1 MHPELWTI
9 PGITTIKSYG
19 FMLMVGF
26 LSAVWF
32 AMRRA
37 MRVKANPDV
46 VLNLAF
52 IALIGGVGG
61 ARIMFVTHYWQEQ
74 FAGRSL
80 LSILDLRLG
89 GLEFLGGLLGAFI
102 GIFAYLLIKRESIR
116 VYLDILAP
124 GAMWGLAFGRIG
136 CFLNGCCF
144 GGVCDAPWAVEFPYA
159 SNPYIWQW
167 QNRQARVPAELID
180 TRGIVPTLVSASAL
194 NMPDLDRRR
203 PQRELEDL
211 EQEVAILKA
220 SGAAPEE
227 VREAER
233 KAAAAR
239 KSYEALRSEKRLDE
253 LEAAQKFPSRS
264 HPQRGTSVSELQHL
278 ADHAGGVRVHP
289 TQLYSSIHAFL
300 LSALLSAVFYR
311 RRRHG
316 LVIGLL
322 FLLYPI
328 ARATIEGIRVDN
340 PHDSAGMTVS
350 QFISVVMFLGA
361 AAYLFVLYKF
371 LPQRCPRAVPFVPPE
386 PEPAK
391 ATPQPSR
398 R

>member
-19 FMLMVGF
+19 FMLMIGF

-37 MRVKANPDV
+37 MRVKANPDT

-52 IALIGGVGG
+52 IALIAGVGG
-61 ARIMFVTHYWQEQ
+61 ARIMFVVHYWQEQ

-80 LSILDLRLG
+80 LAILDLRLG

-102 GIFAYLLIKRESIR
+102 GIFTYLLIKRESIR

-124 GAMWGLAFGRIG
+124 GAMWGLAFGRLG

-144 GGVCDAPWAVEFPYA
+144 GGMCALPWAVEFPYG

-167 QNRQARVPAELID
+167 ENRQTRVPAELINTD
-180 TRGIVPTLVSASAL
+180 GILPVLVSAAAL
-194 NMPDLDRRR
+194 DMPELDRRR
-203 PQRELEDL
+203 PERAVADL
-211 EQEVAILKA
+211 EKDVAVLKA
-220 SGAAPEE
+220 RGDAPEKI
-227 VREAER
+227 REAER
-233 KAAAAR
+233 QLAAAK
-239 KSYEALRSEKRLDE
+239 KSYEAVRNEKHLDV
-253 LEAAQKFPSRS
+253 LESAQKFPSRT

-278 ADHAGGVRVHP
+278 ADHAAGIPVHP

-316 LVIGLL
+316 VVIGLL
-322 FLLYPI
+322 FLMYPI
-328 ARATIEGIRVDN
+328 ARGMIEGIRVDN

-350 QFISVVMFLGA
+350 QFISLVMFISA
-361 AAYLFVLYKF
+361 AVYLFILYKF
-371 LPQRCPRAVPFVPPE
+371 LPERCPRAVAYVPPE
-386 PEPAK
+386 PEGQASE
-391 ATPQPSR
+391 ATA
-398 R
+398 